1 MATEYNLSV
10 PSSLYQ
16 SRNVTAGMCDNPV
29 KVYVTSQPFCF
40 SLAKNQASGRPVRVV
55 QKPVFKRSSGGLSLQ
70 KGCGLWTLS
79 CDFVHHFLL
88 KH

>member
-16 SRNVTAGMCDNPV
+16 SRNVTAGMC
-29 KVYVTSQPFCF
+29 VTSQPFCF

-79 CDFVHHFLL
+79 CDVLYHYLL